1 MQKFWFT
8 MLLAAA
14 MLLSAC
20 SQVAPPDL
28 PSAGEPDNQATQAPL
43 ATQDIN
49 AVEMEC
55 QVVSLVPTQSP
66 EQASLF
72 PPPGDE
78 DWKLG
83 SEEPLMTIIEYS
95 DFQCPYCS
103 ALAPVL
109 SEFVEKHPDDVLV
122 VFRHFP
128 LPSHPLAIQAAA
140 ASEAAG
146 LQGEFWE
153 MHDRIFAGQSAWN
166 EMTPEQF
173 AVWLEGQAN
182 EMGLDEAKFIEDMT
196 STAVV
201 DKVKAAQ
208 QKGIETQI
216 PGTPFLLLNGQI
228 YQGPR
233 DLGNLEAI
241 FQLFKLKDKQY
252 TYCPP
257 MQIDI
262 NKQYIATLETE
273 KGDIVVQ
280 LFPDKAPKAVNSFV
294 FLARQG
300 WLNGITFHRVLP
312 DFVAQAGDPSGTGFG
327 GPGYTFA
334 DEITELKFD
343 KPGVLGMANSGPGS
357 NGSQFF
363 ITYNAVPSLDGRY
376 TVFGEVI
383 EGMET
388 LRNLTP
394 RDPSQPMDLPPG
406 DKILSIRIQE
416 K

>member
-83 SEEPLMTIIEYS
+83 GEEPLMTIIEYS

-394 RDPSQPMDLPPG
+394 RDPSQSMDLPPG
-406 DKILSIRIQE
+406 DKILSVRIQE